1 MSVAL
6 GLGLGLFVLT
16 AVASVLTIGLV
27 SGYRNTVALLN
38 EKAELIV
45 SAEVHQTLRYLES
58 AQAEVDFVAQYIARE
73 NINPGPDEE
82 FVTLML
88 GAMAATPHIVRLQFV
103 GVDGRLA
110 GAEREENAVSPIFQ
124 SVRGDADLRTRIAHV
139 ETTGEAYWGA
149 PIWRQE
155 FDEAFLNYHQ
165 PVMREGRHFGTVT
178 ALVSTRRLS
187 ESVADLETSFG
198 ANAFILYGREAVL
211 AHPLL
216 AFGYSGLTRLAPF
229 PVQERFADPVIA
241 SLWDEQR
248 AGTLEQRV
256 LAREGIRFIDL
267 GPQSYVVLYQTLA
280 GYADRELHV
289 GTYLPS
295 SDLLAEVDRL
305 RWAIILCIAIS
316 ALSAITAA
324 LIGRNIARPVRR
336 LAEGSKRIHDLD
348 LEHVE
353 RIPGSFFR
361 ELNDAATSFNVMLEG
376 LRWFERYVPK
386 SIVQRLIRIYQER
399 GIDTVH
405 RDVVILFTDIEGFTA
420 LSEQMPAPVAADF
433 LNAHFALVADCVEAT
448 GGTIDKFIGDSVMAF
463 WGAPETYSDAA
474 DRACKAALAIERRIV
489 ARNRESRETGDPIV
503 RLRIGIHRGDV
514 IVGNIGSPGR
524 INYTVVG
531 DPANV
536 ANRLSEV
543 GRTRGGGGREVMI
556 LLSAQVRTSL
566 RGAFALDSLGP
577 QPLRGRREKV
587 EVFSLAPATADAK
600 DATVPPVFEI

>member
-6 GLGLGLFVLT
+6 GLGLGFFVLT
-16 AVASVLTIGLV
+16 AVASVLAIGLV

-45 SAEVHQTLRYLES
+45 SAEIHQTLRYLES
-58 AQAEVDFVAQYIARE
+58 AQAEVDFVAEYIERE
-73 NINPGPDEE
+73 NVNPGPDED
-82 FVTLML
+82 FVSLML
-88 GAMAATPHIVRLQFV
+88 GALAATPHIVRLQFV
-103 GVDGRLA
+103 GANDRLS
-110 GAEREENAVSPIFQ
+110 GAERGEDTVNPIFQ
-124 SVRGDADLRTRIAHV
+124 SVRGDADLRSRIQHV
-139 ETTGEAYWGA
+139 AESGEAFWGA
-149 PIWRQE
+149 PMWRQE
-155 FDEAFLNYHQ
+155 FNEVFLNYHR
-165 PVMREGRHFGTVT
+165 PVMRDGRYFGTVS

-187 ESVADLETSFG
+187 ENVADLETSFG

-241 SLWDEQR
+241 SLWHEQR

-256 LAREGIRFIDL
+256 LAREGIRFVDL
-267 GPQSYVVLYQTLA
+267 GPQSYVVLYKSL
-280 GYADRELHV
+280 GGFADRELLV

-305 RWAIILCIAIS
+305 RWAIVLCLVIS

-336 LAEGSKRIHDLD
+336 LAEGSKRIHELD
-348 LEHVE
+348 LEQVE

-361 ELNDAATSFNVMLEG
+361 ELNDAAKSFNVMLEG

-463 WGAPETYSDAA
+463 WGAPETYADAA
-474 DRACKAALAIERRIV
+474 DRACEAALAIERRII
-489 ARNRESRETGDPIV
+489 ARNRESSKTGDPIV

-524 INYTVVG
+524 VNYTLVG

-536 ANRLSEV
+536 ANRLSEA
-543 GRTRGGGGREVMI
+543 GRTRSDGVHEVMI
-556 LLSAQVRTSL
+556 LLSGQVRASL
-566 RGAFALDSLGP
+566 LGAFALKSLGR

-587 EVFSLAPATADAK
+587 EVFSLEPATAVPK
-600 DATVPPVFEI
+600 TVSVPPVFET